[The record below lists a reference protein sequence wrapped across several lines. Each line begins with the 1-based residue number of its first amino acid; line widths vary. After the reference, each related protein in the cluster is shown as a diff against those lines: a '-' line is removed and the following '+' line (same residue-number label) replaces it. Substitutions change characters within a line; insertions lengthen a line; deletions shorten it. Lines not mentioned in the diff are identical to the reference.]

1 METLAIEAIRATQS
15 ATGGSGVSPDRL
27 APDRL
32 SAADPAAVAKFEA
45 AMAATGPSAVSRSA
59 DSSAAVP
66 FASQVSA
73 AWRSAQANNQDMI
86 HRIKA
91 LSDVEQ
97 QINEISELATLHHH
111 YRKNANYQDAKK
123 LLEYM
128 PDWRINKSIKEFMLI
143 YQGDVKLGYDLK
155 DIKVNVDPVTKTI
168 AIALPE
174 PKILSHSIDF
184 KSIQVLW
191 EKKGWF
197 NDIRFEDFKQF
208 FIAEQKKYEEENN
221 DELKRR
227 AREHAQKIIQLY
239 LGSVVKDDYQIK
251 LD

>member
-1 METLAIEAIRATQS
+1 MKLTLKLVSLLLLMCATVA
-15 ATGGSGVSPDRL
+15 ATVFVMKKL
-27 APDRL
+27 E
-32 SAADPAAVAKFEA
+32 PAEP
-45 AMAATGPSAVSRSA
+45 TGPSITSA
-59 DSSAAVP
+59 
-66 FASQVSA
+66 F
-73 AWRSAQANNQDMI
+73 
-86 HRIKA
+86 
-91 LSDVEQ
+91 VEQ
-97 QINEISELATLHHH
+97 RISEISELATLHHH

-155 DIKVNVDPVTKTI
+155 EIKTSIDPITKTI
-168 AIALPE
+168 LIILPE

-227 AREHAQKIIQLY
+227 AREHAQKVIQLY
-239 LGSVVKDDYQIK
+239 LGSVASEDYQIK
-251 LD
+251 VD

>member
-1 METLAIEAIRATQS
+1 MKLTLKLVSLLLLVCATVA
-15 ATGGSGVSPDRL
+15 ATVFVMKKL
-27 APDRL
+27 E
-32 SAADPAAVAKFEA
+32 PAEP
-45 AMAATGPSAVSRSA
+45 TGPSITSA
-59 DSSAAVP
+59 
-66 FASQVSA
+66 F
-73 AWRSAQANNQDMI
+73 
-86 HRIKA
+86 
-91 LSDVEQ
+91 VEQ
-97 QINEISELATLHHH
+97 RISEISELATLHHH

-143 YQGDVKLGYDLK
+143 YQGDVKLGYNLK
-155 DIKVNVDPVTKTI
+155 EIKTSIDPSTKTI
-168 AIALPE
+168 LIILPE

-227 AREHAQKIIQLY
+227 AREHAQKVIQLY
-239 LGSVVKDDYQIK
+239 LGSVASEDYQIK
-251 LD
+251 VD

>member
-1 METLAIEAIRATQS
+1 MKLTLKLVSLLLLVCATVA
-15 ATGGSGVSPDRL
+15 ATVFVMKKL
-27 APDRL
+27 E
-32 SAADPAAVAKFEA
+32 PAEP
-45 AMAATGPSAVSRSA
+45 TGPSITSA
-59 DSSAAVP
+59 
-66 FASQVSA
+66 F
-73 AWRSAQANNQDMI
+73 
-86 HRIKA
+86 
-91 LSDVEQ
+91 VEQ
-97 QINEISELATLHHH
+97 RISEISELATLHHH

-143 YQGDVKLGYDLK
+143 YQGDVKLGYNLK
-155 DIKVNVDPVTKTI
+155 EIKTSIDPITKTI
-168 AIALPE
+168 LIILPE

-227 AREHAQKIIQLY
+227 AREHAQKVIQLY
-239 LGSVVKDDYQIK
+239 LGSVASEDYQIK
-251 LD
+251 VD